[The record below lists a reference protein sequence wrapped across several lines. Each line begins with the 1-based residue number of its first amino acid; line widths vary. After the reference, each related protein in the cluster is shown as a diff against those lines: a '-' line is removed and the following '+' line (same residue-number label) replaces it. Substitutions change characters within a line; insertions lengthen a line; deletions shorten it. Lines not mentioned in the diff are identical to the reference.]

1 MNASLQ
7 TRSNPAVRNAR
18 SSAAGQPVAH
28 RTRYEVRTD
37 ETSGAVVVRGRAS
50 GTGGNT
56 VGRHVGGVGRTGEL
70 YGIGHRGNTADSANT
85 LTLRGILPLRV
96 EGKDTPGGA
105 GNGLATF
112 GSGEPDGREAAGA
125 TLLRLTPV
133 ADRAGEGVQGG
144 AQGEHPAVAEDHI
157 AEFTAYVRERRASL
171 YATAYHLTGDRYEAE
186 DLLQSALF
194 STYRAWGRI
203 TDKAAVGGYLR
214 RTMTNL
220 HISAWRRRK
229 LAEYPTEELPE
240 TVGDT
245 DAMGGTE
252 LRAVLWQALA
262 KLPENQRTMLVLRY
276 YEGKTDPEIADVLG
290 ISVGTVKSS
299 IWRALRRLRDD
310 EHLNRT
316 GDTAHAF
323 GELVA

>member
-1 MNASLQ
+1 MI
-7 TRSNPAVRNAR
+7 AR
-18 SSAAGQPVAH
+18 GCAH
-28 RTRYEVRTD
+28 
-37 ETSGAVVVRGRAS
+37 S
-50 GTGGNT
+50 TGGST
-56 VGRHVGGVGRTGEL
+56 VARRVSGGGRTGEL
-70 YGIGHRGNTADSANT
+70 YGIGHRGNAADSAST
-85 LTLRGILPLRV
+85 LTLRGVLPIRV
-96 EGKDTPGGA
+96 EDKDALGGNR
-105 GNGLATF
+105 GIGGTGLRKAD
-112 GSGEPDGREAAGA
+112 SGESAGREAAGA
-125 TLLRLTPV
+125 TLLRLSPV
-133 ADRAGEGVQGG
+133 AAPATGAQRTEVQRTEARRDE
-144 AQGEHPAVAEDHI
+144 AQGERPAVAEDHVT
-157 AEFTAYVRERRASL
+157 EFTAYVRERRASL

-229 LAEYPTEELPE
+229 VNEYPTEELPE

-310 EHLNRT
+310 EQLNT
-316 GDTAHAF
+316 SGDTLRAF

>member
-1 MNASLQ
+1 MNATLK
-7 TRSNPAVRNAR
+7 TRSTAGARNAR
-18 SSAAGQPVAH
+18 LST
-28 RTRYEVRTD
+28 RTHFEVRTD
-37 ETSGAVVVRGRAS
+37 ETSGAVIVRGCAHS
-50 GTGGNT
+50 TGTRRLGG
-56 VGRHVGGVGRTGEL
+56 GRTGEL
-70 YGIGHRGNTADSANT
+70 YGIGRMGSAADSAST
-85 LTLRGILPLRV
+85 LTLRGILPVRV
-96 EGKDTPGGA
+96 EGRDVPGGTT
-105 GNGLATF
+105 GNGLVGH
-112 GSGEPDGREAAGA
+112 GSGEPAGREAAGA
-125 TLLRLTPV
+125 TLLRLTPAV
-133 ADRAGEGVQGG
+133 TGAADGEQGG
-144 AQGEHPAVAEDHI
+144 VQGEHPAVAEDHI
-157 AEFTAYVRERRASL
+157 TEFTAYVRERRASL
-171 YATAYHLTGDRYEAE
+171 YATAYHLTGDRHEAE

-229 LAEYPTEELPE
+229 VNEYPTEELPE

-276 YEGKTDPEIADVLG
+276 YEGRTDPEIADVLG

-310 EHLNRT
+310 EQLNRT
-316 GDTAHAF
+316 GDTARAF

>member
-1 MNASLQ
+1 MG
-7 TRSNPAVRNAR
+7 
-18 SSAAGQPVAH
+18 SAA
-28 RTRYEVRTD
+28 D
-37 ETSGAVVVRGRAS
+37 SG
-50 GTGGNT
+50 
-56 VGRHVGGVGRTGEL
+56 
-70 YGIGHRGNTADSANT
+70 NT
-85 LTLRGILPLRV
+85 LTLRGILPVRV
-96 EGKDTPGGA
+96 EGKDTPGGH
-105 GNGLATF
+105 GGTGVIGGTGLRKAD
-112 GSGEPDGREAAGA
+112 SGESAGREAAGA
-125 TLLRLTPV
+125 TLLRLNPAAART
-133 ADRAGEGVQGG
+133 DQAGQGD

-157 AEFTAYVRERRASL
+157 TEFTAYVRERRASL

-229 LAEYPTEELPE
+229 VNEYPTEELPE
-240 TVGDT
+240 TAGDT

-252 LRAVLWQALA
+252 LRTVLWQALA

-299 IWRALRRLRDD
+299 IWRALRRLRED
-310 EHLNRT
+310 EHLNNS
-316 GDTAHAF
+316 GDTVRAF

>member
-1 MNASLQ
+1 MG
-7 TRSNPAVRNAR
+7 
-18 SSAAGQPVAH
+18 SA
-28 RTRYEVRTD
+28 
-37 ETSGAVVVRGRAS
+37 
-50 GTGGNT
+50 
-56 VGRHVGGVGRTGEL
+56 
-70 YGIGHRGNTADSANT
+70 ADSANT
-85 LTLRGILPLRV
+85 LTLRGILPVRV
-96 EGKDTPGGA
+96 EGKGALGGNRGTG
-105 GNGLATF
+105 GNGLRKV
-112 GSGEPDGREAAGA
+112 GSGEPTGREAAGA
-125 TLLRLTPV
+125 TLLRLNPAAART
-133 ADRAGEGVQGG
+133 AEAGQGD

-157 AEFTAYVRERRASL
+157 TEFTAYVRERRASL

-229 LAEYPTEELPE
+229 VNEYPTEELPE

-252 LRAVLWQALA
+252 LRTVLWQALA

-310 EHLNRT
+310 EHLNKS
-316 GDTAHAF
+316 GDTVRAF

>member
-1 MNASLQ
+1 MNATLR
-7 TRSNPAVRNAR
+7 TRSNAAVNHAR
-18 SSAAGQPVAH
+18 SS
-28 RTRYEVRTD
+28 RTHFEVRTD
-37 ETSGAVVVRGRAS
+37 ENSGAVIVRGCAHSTGSRRLG
-50 GTGGNT
+50 GT
-56 VGRHVGGVGRTGEL
+56 RGEL
-70 YGIGHRGNTADSANT
+70 YGIGRMGSATDSAQT
-85 LTLRGILPLRV
+85 MTLRGVLPV
-96 EGKDTPGGA
+96 VGGQ
-105 GNGLATF
+105 
-112 GSGEPDGREAAGA
+112 GRESAGA
-125 TLLRLTPV
+125 TLLRLTPQPV
-133 ADRAGEGVQGG
+133 VPVQTTQA
-144 AQGEHPAVAEDHI
+144 AQPAPAAQPAAFEQAKAEPGDNI
-157 AEFTAYVRERRASL
+157 AEFTAYVQARRASL
-171 YATAYHLTGDRYEAE
+171 FATAYHLTGDRYEAE

-194 STYRAWGRI
+194 STYRAWDRI

-229 LAEYPTEELPE
+229 VAEYPTEELPE
-240 TVGDT
+240 TAGDT

-276 YEGKTDPEIADVLG
+276 YEGRTDPEIAGILG

-310 EHLNRT
+310 DQLNRN